1 MRDSA
6 IEKIEVKLTQSK
18 KKKKKIRLKTGSL
31 EDAAA
36 MSCPAKVNHLCAI
49 VKHVRRQSRVF
60 DAPTANHTESTCK
73 VCRQKKSEIR
83 FLLI

>member
-60 DAPTANHTESTCK
+60 FFFFFF
-73 VCRQKKSEIR
+73 
-83 FLLI
+83 FLLSNRRTQW